1 VTRIPLVDPNDPDVD
16 PGVRRRFSAQLRIAE
31 ERGLAP
37 VIHNVTRALAQ
48 HPAALEAL
56 FRLSQVG
63 YSSGSLPPVER
74 ELAYLTT
81 SVANNCFY

>member
-1 VTRIPLVDPNDPDVD
+1 MSTRTFA
-16 PGVRRRFSAQLRIAE
+16 GGSRRSCEIAE